1 MQELNNWKQ
10 SFTFAVHGSARRSF
24 LRDTAPAS
32 SAVLVVTLECLDA
45 FDHLIWLRTGER
57 AAEAM
62 GCNQSTISRHSSK
75 CQKIFSLRLRRF
87 GGEWVEVG
95 ADRELLLAERRLHQS
110 YRWELDLP
118 LRFEAQH
125 WMRDFYAPWQSQ
137 GLLKGNQNYLEYQRP
152 LYLLKNRIIDAWLCG
167 APDLPDDPEL
177 TCLPLFEMPMRL
189 VARRDHPLH
198 RRQPP
203 LSLEEVAAYPLLPL
217 PQQAFPVFQARLEAI
232 GLATP
237 ADGSQP
243 PASTV
248 AFEREE
254 AEGAEGE
261 GPEAEGVEAEGL
273 SFEASMLGIASALT
287 LPLYG
292 PDYRLLPVEIPIQFG
307 DVLVLRS
314 EFAAHRRCLE
324 LLDSLL
330 AHIRS
335 ATAECA
341 DVQMLEP
348 QSIHRAR
355 MASRR
360 R

>member
-1 MQELNNWKQ
+1 M
-10 SFTFAVHGSARRSF
+10 
-24 LRDTAPAS
+24 
-32 SAVLVVTLECLDA
+32 VTLECLDA

-75 CQKIFSLRLRRF
+75 CQKVFNLKLRRF

-95 ADRELLLAERRLHQS
+95 ASRELLLAERRLHQS

-118 LRFEAQH
+118 LRFELQH
-125 WMRDFYAPWQSQ
+125 WMRDFYAPWQPQ
-137 GLLKGNQNYLEYQRP
+137 GLLKGNQNYLEYERP

-177 TCLPLFEMPMRL
+177 TCMPLFEMPMRL

-217 PQQAFPVFQARLEAI
+217 PQQAFPVFQARLAAI
-232 GLATP
+232 GLAAP
-237 ADGSQP
+237 PDGAQP
-243 PASTV
+243 QAST
-248 AFEREE
+248 AALER
-254 AEGAEGE
+254 A
-261 GPEAEGVEAEGL
+261 EAEGL

-292 PDYRLLPVEIPIQFG
+292 PDYPVLPVEIPIQFG
-307 DVLVLRS
+307 DVLVVHS
-314 EFAAHRRCLE
+314 EFAAHRRGLA

-335 ATAECA
+335 ATAAYA
-341 DVQMLEP
+341 DVQLLEP
-348 QSIHRAR
+348 QSIRRAG
-355 MASRR
+355 MASLRR
-360 R
+360 